1 MLFPFSFMQSQGQP
15 LLLDLYPNA
24 AVAFSVRKLRTAYSG
39 SAIRVR
45 RSSDNAEQDIGF
57 VSGYLDT
64 TSLLSF
70 CGGAS
75 GFVTTW
81 YDQSGNGKNAV
92 QTTASIQPRI
102 ASFGVLQ
109 TLTGVGTPK
118 ACINFEGSQWFQY
131 SSSVSV
137 PNCSYFSAYNVE
149 QKGVSIISLWS
160 APNGGSSG
168 GSPFTPLSYSDNNSY
183 ITSTLISSGGNGA
196 QYSTSTPSPDPNP
209 SIYRIYSGYSKM
221 NPNTQLYS
229 NNNPINL
236 VLGGLEVN
244 NNNFDFLGRRTTGE
258 ISTTKAQEHIIWL
271 SNQQADQTL
280 INDNVNTFYGIY

>member
-1 MLFPFSFMQSQGQP
+1 MLFPFGFMQSQGQP

-70 CGGAS
+70 CGLFN

-92 QTTASIQPRI
+92 QTTAATQPRI
-102 ASFGVLQ
+102 VNGGVLE

-118 ACINFEGSQWFQY
+118 ACVNFQGTQWFQY
-131 SSSVSV
+131 SSIVSV
-137 PNCSYFSAYNVE
+137 PNGSSYSAYNVE
-149 QKGVSIISLWS
+149 QKGASKISLWS
-160 APNGGSSG
+160 APNGGGGS

-183 ITSTLISSGGNGA
+183 ITSAVNTSGASGA
-196 QYSTSTPSPDPNP
+196 QYSLSTPSPDPSP
-209 SIYRIYSGYSKM
+209 TIYRIYSGYSKM

-236 VLGGLEVN
+236 VLGGTELN
-244 NNNFDFLGRRTTGE
+244 SNQFDFLGRRQLIE

-271 SNQQADQTL
+271 SNQQANQTL